1 MSKII
6 DNEVITY
13 RKEIKCFRCGKPINN
28 ELFVKTL
35 SNEYSHIYC
44 QAPGRKPL
52 HDKVKEKRE

>member
-6 DNEVITY
+6 ENGVITY
-13 RKEIKCFRCGKPINN
+13 RKEIKCFRCGETINN

-44 QAPGRKPL
+44 QATGRKSLP
-52 HDKVKEKRE
+52 DKVKEKS